1 MNDHQIRI
9 FPERATTIS
18 WRVDDLFFF
27 ELTISVI
34 FVVLIAGAI
43 IYFSLKYRRRSDN
56 DVPPYTQ
63 PSMALEA
70 AYITVPFVIMMVM
83 FFWGAWIFV
92 EARRPPPNAMQ
103 INVIGKQWMWKVQHP
118 EGPREINSLH
128 VPTGVPIKLVM
139 TSQDV
144 VHDFGLPDF
153 RLKMDVVPGIYT
165 VQWFL
170 ATRPGRYHLFCTQY
184 CGDLHSRMVGQVVVM
199 EPSAYQAWLAGSVPD
214 EPPAVAGSR
223 LFQSYGCAACH
234 GQRAP
239 TLAGL
244 YMSQVRLDDGKT
256 VLADENYL
264 RESIYEPRAKLV
276 SGYGPIMP
284 SFRNQL
290 TEEQVFDLIEY
301 IKTLGA
307 ARNNAMPGN
316 AEEGPA
322 TQPSTRPV
330 NGYPVDRIPNQPPAR
345 EPPKYNETG
354 VEAIRE

>member
-1 MNDHQIRI
+1 MNDQLRI
-9 FPERATTIS
+9 FPERATTIA
-18 WRVDDLFFF
+18 WRVDTLFFF

-43 IYFSLKYRRRSDN
+43 VFFSLKYRRRSDY

-63 PSMALEA
+63 SSMALEA
-70 AYITVPFVIMMVM
+70 VYILVPFVLMMIM
-83 FFWGAWIFV
+83 FFWGGWVFV

-118 EGPREINSLH
+118 EGPREINALH

-144 VHDFGLPDF
+144 VHDFGLPEF
-153 RLKMDVVPGIYT
+153 RIKMDVVPGTYT
-165 VQWFL
+165 TQWFV
-170 ATRPGRYHLFCTQY
+170 ATRPGQYHLFCDQY
-184 CGDLHSRMVGQVVVM
+184 CGDLHSKMVGKVVVM
-199 EPSAYQAWLAGSVPD
+199 EPSAYQAWLAGTVPD
-214 EPPAVAGSR
+214 EPAVVSGAR
-223 LFQSYGCAACH
+223 LFVSYGCSACH

-244 YMSQVRLDDGKT
+244 YMSRVKLDDGST

-284 SFRNQL
+284 SFRGQL

-322 TQPSTRPV
+322 TQPTTQPV
-330 NGYPVDRIPNQPPAR
+330 NGYPVDRVPDQPPAR
-345 EPPKYNETG
+345 TPPKYNETG
-354 VEAIRE
+354 VEAIRQ